1 VAALVEQNKTDNKV
15 LTTLPEEEQSQT
27 WRTAV
32 TLFNISLPLV
42 MMVPILVYA
51 TDVRYDVVCT
61 LANLSNSLISV
72 DTCQFNIFS
81 TGSVDKQQ
89 FEFYKNS
96 TGFRWPLFQCAIWT
110 CVIFAVFELC
120 VNQVQI
126 KKVLVVY

>member
-15 LTTLPEEEQSQT
+15 LTTLPEEEQSQS

-81 TGSVDKQQ
+81 TGSVDKQ
-89 FEFYKNS
+89 
-96 TGFRWPLFQCAIWT
+96 
-110 CVIFAVFELC
+110 
-120 VNQVQI
+120 
-126 KKVLVVY
+126 